1 MVNYESPE
9 RQEHQRILL
18 HTTALVADCMNI
30 EVWEDFFCI
39 NQLNKANYYKNK
51 LEKFE
56 SDDDF
61 ETNLRDAKINDLDAT
76 ISKLQA
82 LKLIKK

>member
-9 RQEHQRILL
+9 RQEHQRILV
-18 HTTALVADCMNI
+18 HTTALIADCMNI

-39 NQLNKANYYKNK
+39 NQLNKANYYKAK

-56 SDDDF
+56 SDDND
-61 ETNLRDAKINDLDAT
+61 ETSIRDARINDLDLT
-76 ISKLQA
+76 ISRLQA
-82 LKLIKK
+82 LKLINK

>member
-1 MVNYESPE
+1 LVNYESPE

-30 EVWEDFFCI
+30 EVWEDFSCI
-39 NQLNKANYYKNK
+39 NHLNKANYYKNK

-61 ETNLRDAKINDLDAT
+61 ETSLRDAKINDLDAT

>member
-61 ETNLRDAKINDLDAT
+61 ETSLRDAKINDLDAT

>member
-9 RQEHQRILL
+9 RQEHQRILV
-18 HTTALVADCMNI
+18 HTTALVVDCMDI
-30 EVWEDFFCI
+30 EVWEDFSCI
-39 NQLNKANYYKNK
+39 NQLNKANYYKSK

-56 SDDDF
+56 SDDNY
-61 ETNLRDAKINDLDAT
+61 ETSIRDAKINDLDDI
-76 ISKLQA
+76 ISKLQT

>member
-56 SDDDF
+56 ADDDF
-61 ETNLRDAKINDLDAT
+61 ETNLRDDKINDLDAT

>member
-1 MVNYESPE
+1 LVNYESPE

-30 EVWEDFFCI
+30 EVWEDFSCI

-56 SDDDF
+56 SNDDF
-61 ETNLRDAKINDLDAT
+61 ETSLRDAKINDLDAT

>member
-1 MVNYESPE
+1 LVNYESPE
-9 RQEHQRILL
+9 QQEHKRILV
-18 HTTALVADCMNI
+18 HTTALVVDCMDI

-39 NQLNKANYYKNK
+39 NQLNKANYYKAK

-56 SDDDF
+56 SDDNY
-61 ETNLRDAKINDLDAT
+61 ETSIRDAKINDLDDT

>member
-56 SDDDF
+56 SNDDF
-61 ETNLRDAKINDLDAT
+61 ETSLRDAKINDLDAT

>member
-1 MVNYESPE
+1 LVNYESPE

-56 SDDDF
+56 SNDDF
-61 ETNLRDAKINDLDAT
+61 ETSLRDAKINDLDAT

>member
-39 NQLNKANYYKNK
+39 NQLNKANYYKDK

-56 SDDDF
+56 SNDDY
-61 ETNLRDAKINDLDAT
+61 ETSLRDAKISDLDET
-76 ISKLQA
+76 ISKLQS
-82 LKLIKK
+82 LKLLKK

>member
-9 RQEHQRILL
+9 RQEHQRILV
-18 HTTALVADCMNI
+18 HTTALIADCMNI

-39 NQLNKANYYKNK
+39 NQLNKANYYKAK

-56 SDDDF
+56 SDDND
-61 ETNLRDAKINDLDAT
+61 ETSIRDAKINDLDLT
-76 ISKLQA
+76 ISRLQA
-82 LKLIKK
+82 LKLINK

>member
-9 RQEHQRILL
+9 RQEHQRILV
-18 HTTALVADCMNI
+18 HTTALIADCMNI

-39 NQLNKANYYKNK
+39 NQLNKANYYKAK

-56 SDDDF
+56 SDDND
-61 ETNLRDAKINDLDAT
+61 ETSIRDAKINDLDVT
-76 ISKLQA
+76 ISRLQA
-82 LKLIKK
+82 LKLINK